1 MDKYVSMRTA
11 VAVAEQGNFTAAA
24 AKLGVSASTVTKL
37 IARLEE
43 DLGIKLFHRT
53 TRKLA
58 LTEAGQ
64 EYCERC
70 TKIIAEI
77 HEAESTLKHA
87 NTSTKGTVR
96 LVVPNLFGRL
106 TLIPELARFYER
118 YPDVDLSLAFSDRPI
133 DLVEAGYDLGVHT
146 GEIGDPGV
154 LRRLLIRGPQVTAAS
169 PDYLRKHGTPRH
181 PDDLHE
187 HNCIY
192 GRFGPEWHFQPPNG
206 GRQRMVVKGNLVVFS
221 GDALREAAVC
231 GLGIV
236 HSTWWA
242 LRHDLEA
249 GRLKQILADYV
260 IEGAPVSVAYPANRH
275 LPTRVRAV
283 IDFLVEITAPKR
295 RKGAEARTPS
305 PRKEVSS

>member
-70 TKIIAEI
+70 TKIIAAI
-77 HEAESTLKHA
+77 HEAETSLKHSNA
-87 NTSTKGTVR
+87 STKGTVR

-106 TLIPELARFYER
+106 TLIPELERFYER
-118 YPDVDLSLAFSDRPI
+118 HPEVSLSVAFSDRPV

-146 GEIGDPGV
+146 GEIRDPGV
-154 LRRLLIRGPQVTAAS
+154 LRRHLIRGPQVTAAS
-169 PDYLRKHGTPRH
+169 PEYLRRHGTPAH
-181 PDDLHE
+181 PDELHD
-187 HNCIY
+187 HNCLY
-192 GRFGPEWHFQPPNG
+192 GRFGPEWHFQLPNR

-242 LRHDLEA
+242 LHHDLAA
-249 GRLKQILADYV
+249 GRLKQILSSYV
-260 IEGAPVSVAYPANRH
+260 VDGPAVSVAYPANRH
-275 LPTRVRAV
+275 LPARVRAV
-283 IDFLVEITAPKR
+283 IDFLVEVTSPKS
-295 RKGAEARTPS
+295 RKRA
-305 PRKEVSS
+305 